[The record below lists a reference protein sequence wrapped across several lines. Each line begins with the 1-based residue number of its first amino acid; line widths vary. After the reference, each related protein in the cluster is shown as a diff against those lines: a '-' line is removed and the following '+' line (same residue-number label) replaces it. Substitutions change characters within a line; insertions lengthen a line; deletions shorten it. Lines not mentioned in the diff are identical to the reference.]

1 MYSFQRIALTGVVTF
16 FLIGGASTALA
27 QKDSPYSDKPE
38 SSSGSDVDSSQTPS
52 DDSAIDDRSEPAGDS
67 PADSGDVADDAEQP
81 PYDES
86 PVEDNGQ
93 PPSLSE
99 PLTGAEAPAT
109 GGALTTVPPGLAGIT
124 TVPVKPLNPV
134 SGEDEGTDTASLNQD
149 TGIPPIDE
157 GSGEAS
163 LSADT
168 AVTAP
173 VTQPPPPVSTYA
185 DDEEQKFAPIS
196 FSPQI
201 GYAYF
206 PESDYEVKGL
216 KFSVDNRNSFVL
228 KLHFDLGGD
237 GLAFELVP
245 LLAYQKIGGD
255 ISSFGSD
262 LSGGVAGS
270 LLAVGGQF
278 NLMVRGSWGSFFPHL
293 GIGFYGAYLYGDG
306 IEYGADIYGR
316 LPVGFTWYV
325 AKHLGIVVEFAFMI
339 GATGIRKKAPD
350 TNELYDSLQSEYGI
364 SQDDVESIDWEN
376 QDWQS
381 AAGREQIAADL
392 GITGTADMTAE
403 ETVNRMIEDQ
413 LSRQIKFGVGYAFEF
428 MVGFRF
434 P

>member
-1 MYSFQRIALTGVVTF
+1 MYSFQRIALTAVVTF
-16 FLIGGASTALA
+16 SMIGGASTALA
-27 QKDSPYSDKPE
+27 QKDSPYGDTPGNISESDA
-38 SSSGSDVDSSQTPS
+38 DSSQTPS
-52 DDSAIDDRSEPAGDS
+52 DDSAIEDTSEPAEDP
-67 PADSGDVADDAEQP
+67 PADSGDVADDAGQP
-81 PYDES
+81 PSGEPAVD
-86 PVEDNGQ
+86 DGH

-99 PLTGAEAPAT
+99 PLTGTDASAT
-109 GGALTTVPPGLAGIT
+109 GGAVTTVPPSLAGIT
-124 TVPVKPLNPV
+124 TVPAKPLDPV
-134 SGEDEGTDTASLNQD
+134 PGEGEGADAASLNQD
-149 TGIPPIDE
+149 TGPPIDD
-157 GSGEAS
+157 GSAA
-163 LSADT
+163 LLPADT
-168 AVTAP
+168 AATDTA
-173 VTQPPPPVSTYA
+173 THPPPPMSAYA
-185 DDEEQKFAPIS
+185 DDEEQRFAPIS

-262 LSGGVAGS
+262 LSSGVAGS
-270 LLAVGGQF
+270 LLAIGGQF

-293 GIGFYGAYLYGDG
+293 GIGFHGSYLYGDG

-325 AKHLGIVVEFAFMI
+325 AKHLGVVVEFAFML

-364 SQDDVESIDWEN
+364 SQDDVQSIDWEN

-392 GITGTADMTAE
+392 GITGTTDMTAE

-428 MVGFRF
+428 MVGLRF

>member
-1 MYSFQRIALTGVVTF
+1 MYLSQRIALTVMATL
-16 FLIGGASTALA
+16 FLIGGASVALA
-27 QKDSPYSDKPE
+27 QTDSPYGDTPENIAESD
-38 SSSGSDVDSSQTPS
+38 GDSSQMPS
-52 DDSAIDDRSEPAGDS
+52 DDSAVEDTSEPAETP
-67 PADSGDVADDAEQP
+67 PADSGDMADDAKQP

-86 PVEDNGQ
+86 PVDDEQ

-99 PLTGAEAPAT
+99 PLTGGDAPAT
-109 GGALTTVPPGLAGIT
+109 GGAVTTVPPSLAGIT
-124 TVPVKPLNPV
+124 TVPAKPLDPV
-134 SGEDEGTDTASLNQD
+134 AGEGEGADAAGLNQD
-149 TGIPPIDE
+149 TGTTPIDD
-157 GSGEAS
+157 GSVAS

-173 VTQPPPPVSTYA
+173 VTQPPPPMSAYA
-185 DDEEQKFAPIS
+185 DDEEQRFSPIS

-228 KLHFDLGGD
+228 KLHLDLGGD

-262 LSGGVAGS
+262 LSSGVAGS
-270 LLAVGGQF
+270 LLAIGGQL
-278 NLMVRGSWGSFFPHL
+278 NLMIRGSWGSFFPHL
-293 GIGFYGAYLYGDG
+293 GIGFHGAYLYGDD

-381 AAGREQIAADL
+381 AAGREQLAADL

-413 LSRQIKFGVGYAFEF
+413 LSRQIKFGVGYGFEF